1 MGPID
6 GNVLTDTLNHLID
19 LCGRNSVV
27 FDSGYTLL
35 MKFMIPIDFCF
46 AILMNMMSFGG
57 NGYIP
62 LMFSKIMRYGFWVWF
77 FRNWDMIV
85 NAVIKSLTRA
95 GAGFGSLDA
104 QVVER
109 PSEILNYGFVY
120 AGQFMDTLN
129 KTKFDS
135 LGNIGRGMII
145 WIISLIAF
153 VGIFVAFAYI
163 ALNAF
168 ITVMEFKI
176 VSALLL
182 LFVPFAVNDRTSRY
196 AENALGFILGTGVKM
211 MLMAAIISL
220 SINASKVLNDRI
232 DIDFAK
238 NGGIVGWQDAFSAVI
253 LAWIFAFLAVQVPAM
268 AAGAMSGS
276 PSLSGGMATSSAM
289 GAIAAGGAIAGGGGS
304 LARGASFAAGA
315 FAQGAT
321 SGAAGAT
328 AGKVASA
335 LGGGGLAST
344 IGSTVG
350 ALKGGGQALGKAM
363 GNYATKG
370 MQDSFDMGNAASTR
384 AFGQYH
390 SYSGGLGNDS
400 VKTSSGS
407 GNTGGK
413 SKGSGGSGKAS
424 GYQF

>member
-1 MGPID
+1 MGPVD
-6 GNVLTDTLNHLID
+6 GNILTDTLKELMD
-19 LCGRNSVV
+19 LCGKNSIV

-77 FRNWDMIV
+77 FRNWDMII

-95 GAGFGSLDA
+95 GAGFGTLDA

-109 PSEILNYGFVY
+109 PSQILEYGFKY
-120 AGQFMDTLN
+120 SAQFYDTLN
-129 KTKFDS
+129 ETQFDS
-135 LGNIGRGMII
+135 LGNIGQGMIV

-196 AENALGFILGTGVKM
+196 AENALGYILGTGVKM
-211 MLMAAIISL
+211 MMMAAIISL
-220 SINASKVLNDRI
+220 SINAANVLDKKISINV
-232 DIDFAK
+232 AES
-238 NGGIVGWQDAFSAVI
+238 GVVGWQNAFSGVI
-253 LAWIFAFLAVQVPAM
+253 LAWIFAFLAVQVPAL

-276 PSLSGGMATSSAM
+276 PSLTGAMAQSAAM
-289 GAIAAGGAIAGGGGS
+289 GAAAMAGGAIGGSMAKGAVFAGGASSGS
-304 LARGASFAAGA
+304 AA
-315 FAQGAT
+315 
-321 SGAAGAT
+321 AT
-328 AGKVASA
+328 ASKVSSA
-335 LGGGGLAST
+335 LGGGVVGNAV
-344 IGSTVG
+344 GSAVG
-350 ALKGGGQALGKAM
+350 ALAGGTKALANSSMSDYSAKHKM
-363 GNYATKG
+363 GN
-370 MQDSFDMGNAASTR
+370 DAANR
-384 AFGQYH
+384 PFG
-390 SYSGGLGNDS
+390 SYRSPHDRRMTDN
-400 VKTSSGS
+400 
-407 GNTGGK
+407 
-413 SKGSGGSGKAS
+413 
-424 GYQF
+424 